1 MDVYLVGGAV
11 RDRLLGLTTQEKDWV
26 VINATPSDLKSLGY
40 KQVGKS
46 FPVFIHPKTGEEY
59 ALARKETKSGK
70 GYYGFKIDSNPN
82 VTLEEDLNRRDL
94 TINAIAEDN
103 KGQII
108 DPFNGQQDLS
118 NRVLRHVSDAFV
130 EDPLRVLRISRFKAK
145 LHDLNFEIAPE
156 TKKLLEEIVESGEL
170 KTLVPER
177 IWQETYKALCEP
189 RFDQYFQTLIDLRA
203 LNQVFPEI
211 THMNSDFSENH
222 IVQTAIKKAVNPKIK
237 FCSIFLVMLENNHQS
252 LKDAIITMQERM
264 NIPNDFKNLVL
275 LVENIY
281 PILFSSDS
289 NEKKEFSAEQYLNII
304 EKLDALRKPGNLDEV
319 LEVISLKKNYSNIET
334 TVSLIRKSLILA
346 QSVKINNLQE
356 DGLEGSVIGE
366 KLRELRL
373 NKIKEELKHPKQAYR

>member
-304 EKLDALRKPGNLDEV
+304 EKLDALRKPGNLEEV

-373 NKIKEELKHPKQAYR
+373 NKIKEELKRPKQAYR

>member
-1 MDVYLVGGAV
+1 MDVYLVGGAI

-26 VINATPSDLKSLGY
+26 VINATPSDLTKLGY

-59 ALARKETKSGK
+59 ALARKEIKSGE
-70 GYYGFKIDSNPN
+70 GYYEFKIDSSPN
-82 VTLEEDLNRRDL
+82 VTLEEDLYRRDL
-94 TINAIAEDN
+94 TINAMAEDN
-103 KGQII
+103 TGQII
-108 DPFNGQQDLS
+108 DPFNGQKDIS
-118 NRVLRHVSDAFV
+118 SRVLRHVSNAFV
-130 EDPLRVLRISRFKAK
+130 EDPLRVLRVSRFKAK
-145 LHDLNFEIAPE
+145 LHDLNFKIAPE

-189 RFDQYFQTLIDLRA
+189 RFDQYFQTLIELGA

-222 IVQTAIKKAVNPKIK
+222 IVQAAIKKEVSPKIK
-237 FCSIFLVMLENNHQS
+237 FCSIFLIMLEDNHQS
-252 LKDAIITMQERM
+252 LKNAVTAMQKRI

-281 PILFSSDS
+281 PMLFSSDS
-289 NEKKEFSAEQYLNII
+289 NEKNEFSAEQCLNII
-304 EKLDALRKPGNLDEV
+304 EKLDALRKPSNLEEV
-319 LEVISLKKNYSNIET
+319 LEVISLKKNYSNIQA

-356 DGLEGSVIGE
+356 DGLEGSAIGE

-373 NKIKEELKHPKQAYR
+373 NKIKEELKHPK

>member
-108 DPFNGQQDLS
+108 DPFNGQKDLS
-118 NRVLRHVSDAFV
+118 NRVLRHVSAAFV
-130 EDPLRVLRISRFKAK
+130 EDPLRVLRVSRFKAK

-156 TKKLLEEIVESGEL
+156 TKNLLEEIVESGEL
-170 KTLVPER
+170 QTLVPER

-189 RFDQYFQTLIDLRA
+189 RFDQYFQTLIDLGA
-203 LNQVFPEI
+203 LDQVFPEI

-222 IVQTAIKKAVNPKIK
+222 IVQTAIKKAVSPKVK
-237 FCSIFLVMLENNHQS
+237 FCSIFLVMLEKNHQS
-252 LKDAIITMQERM
+252 LKDAIITMQKRM

-281 PILFSSDS
+281 PMLFSSDS

-304 EKLDALRKPGNLDEV
+304 EKLDALRKPGNLEEV

-346 QSVKINNLQE
+346 QSVQMNNLQE

-373 NKIKEELKHPKQAYR
+373 NKIKEELIQ

>member
-156 TKKLLEEIVESGEL
+156 TKRLLEEIVESGEL

-237 FCSIFLVMLENNHQS
+237 FCLIFLVMLENNHQS

-304 EKLDALRKPGNLDEV
+304 EKLDALRKPGNLEEV

>member
-1 MDVYLVGGAV
+1 MDVYLVGGAI

-26 VINATPSDLKSLGY
+26 VINATPSDLTKLGY

-59 ALARKETKSGK
+59 ALARKEIKSDE
-70 GYYGFKIDSNPN
+70 GYYGFKIDSSPN
-82 VTLEEDLNRRDL
+82 VTLEEDLYRRDL
-94 TINAIAEDN
+94 TINAMAEDN
-103 KGQII
+103 TGQII
-108 DPFNGQQDLS
+108 DPFNGQKDLS
-118 NRVLRHVSDAFV
+118 NRVLRHVSAAFV
-130 EDPLRVLRISRFKAK
+130 EDPLRVLRVSRFKAK

-156 TKKLLEEIVESGEL
+156 TIKLLEEIVESGEL
-170 KTLVPER
+170 ETLVPER

-189 RFDQYFQTLIDLRA
+189 RFDQYFQTLINLKA
-203 LNQVFPEI
+203 FNQVFPEI

-222 IVQTAIKKAVNPKIK
+222 IIQAAIKKEVSPKIK
-237 FCSIFLVMLENNHQS
+237 FCSIFLIMLEHNHQS
-252 LKDAIITMQERM
+252 LKDVVTAMQERM

-275 LVENIY
+275 LVQNIY
-281 PILFSSDS
+281 PMLFSSHS
-289 NEKKEFSAEQYLNII
+289 NEKNEFFAEQCLNII
-304 EKLDALRKPGNLDEV
+304 EKLDALRKPSNLEEV

-334 TVSLIRKSLILA
+334 TVSLIRKSLVLA

>member
-108 DPFNGQQDLS
+108 DPFNGQKDLS
-118 NRVLRHVSDAFV
+118 NRVLRHVSAAFV
-130 EDPLRVLRISRFKAK
+130 EDPLRVLRVSRFKAK

-156 TKKLLEEIVESGEL
+156 TKNLLEEIVKSGEL

-356 DGLEGSVIGE
+356 DSLEGSVIGE

-373 NKIKEELKHPKQAYR
+373 NKIKEELKHPK